1 MRLVDADALIEAYD
15 RTHEGEPGKA
25 RQLILDA
32 PTIKERTG
40 KWIKEDDEGCWW
52 YECSECGDY
61 PLKNAYGHDVLSDY
75 CPACGAKMEG

>member
-1 MRLVDADALIEAYD
+1 MRLIDADALKE
-15 RTHEGEPGKA
+15 KA
-25 RQLILDA
+25 FGRRGGLIHTSDIDEM
-32 PTIKERTG
+32 PTIEERKTG

-75 CPACGAKMEG
+75 CPACGCKMEG